1 MQASPKFVVVLNV
14 LATLI
19 LTLGL
24 AWHLGWFFIGP
35 TP

>member
-14 LATLI
+14 LAILI
-19 LTLGL
+19 LTVGL
-24 AWHLGWFFIGP
+24 AWHSGWFLNGP